1 MIEELGKAAPIRL
14 VCQLMDYPRSSYYAW
29 LRREPQIDQELLD
42 QVDLVRRI
50 HESNRGSYG
59 SRRMVRELSNRGLE
73 VGRHRARTLMR
84 RAGVRARQHRR
95 HKYQSLGPQAL
106 TVPNV
111 LDRQFNPE
119 VPNRVWAGDITYIPT
134 QQGWLY
140 LAIVVDLFSRRVV
153 GWAHSHEAGAWLA
166 VRALQG
172 ALRQRRP
179 GGGLLFHSDQGRQY
193 TSHAMAEIL
202 RDNGITQSMSRKGN
216 CWDNAVVERVFA
228 TLKGEWLY
236 SKYPSRQEAVADIEQ
251 FVDWYNHRRLHTANG
266 LVPPAL
272 HEAQAA

>member
-29 LRREPQIDQELLD
+29 LGRQEQIDHALLS

-50 HESNRGSYG
+50 HTSHRGSFG
-59 SRRMVRELSNRGLE
+59 SRRMAKELVNSG
-73 VGRHRARTLMR
+73 VQAGRYRARTLMR
-84 RAGVRARQHRR
+84 RAGVRARQHKR

-106 TVPNV
+106 TVTNV

-119 VPNRVWAGDITYIPT
+119 APDQVWAGDITYVPT

-140 LAIVVDLFSRRVV
+140 LAIVVDLYARRIV
-153 GWAHSHEAGAWLA
+153 GWAHSHEADAWLA
-166 VRALQG
+166 VRALRG
-172 ALRQRRP
+172 ALKQRHP
-179 GGGLLFHSDQGRQY
+179 KAGLLFHSDQGRQY
-193 TSHAMAEIL
+193 TSHAIAELL
-202 RDNGITQSMSRKGN
+202 RDNAITQSMSRKGN

-228 TLKGEWLY
+228 TLKREWLY
-236 SKYPSRQEAVADIEQ
+236 AKYPTRHEAAMDIEK
-251 FVDWYNHRRLHTANG
+251 FVDWYNHRRLHTANR

-272 HEAQAA
+272 HEAQVA

>member
-1 MIEELGKAAPIRL
+1 VIQELGKVAPIRL

-29 LRREPQIDQELLD
+29 LHREPRIDRELLA

-50 HESNRGSYG
+50 HQSHRGSCG
-59 SRRMVRELSNRGLE
+59 SRKMARELTNRGLP
-73 VGRHRARTLMR
+73 VGRYRARTLMR

-95 HKYQSLGPQAL
+95 HKYHSLGPQAL
-106 TVPNV
+106 TAPNV
-111 LDRQFNPE
+111 LERQFNPE
-119 VPNRVWAGDITYIPT
+119 APDQVWAGDITYIPT

-140 LAIVVDLFSRRVV
+140 LAIVVDLFARRIV
-153 GWAHSHEAGAWLA
+153 GWALSHEGDAWLA
-166 VRALQG
+166 VRALRG
-172 ALRQRRP
+172 ALKQRRP
-179 GGGLLFHSDQGRQY
+179 NGRLLFHSDQGRQY

-236 SKYPSRQEAVADIEQ
+236 SKYPTRQEAAADIEQ
-251 FVDWYNHRRLHTANG
+251 FVDWYNHRRPHSANG

-272 HEAQAA
+272 CEEQVA